1 MVQRKRKSRKASTSN
16 GKCRPN
22 RRSLPKRNYKEDRD
36 TQSGKSDYD
45 DDDDDDDFEPL
56 KKYATNTKKRD
67 LLSKENK
74 QTKKGRNHS
83 CN

>member
-22 RRSLPKRNYKEDRD
+22 RRSLPKRYYKEDRD

-45 DDDDDDDFEPL
+45 DDDFEPL
-56 KKYATNTKKRD
+56 KKYATNIKKRD
-67 LLSKENK
+67 LLSKEND

-83 CN
+83 CT